1 MEEVSI
7 KVQILGIV
15 IPLKVSREEENKVRR
30 MEAEINEYLRQVKN
44 NFGVTDKTEALV
56 MALLHFVNEL
66 HDSKNNTDTIQP
78 SIIEKLSTADAKL
91 KALLN

>member
-7 KVQILGIV
+7 KVQILGII
-15 IPLKVSREEENKVRR
+15 IPLKVSREEEDKVRR
-30 MEAEINEYLRQVKN
+30 MEGEINEYLRQVKN

-56 MALLHFVNEL
+56 MALLHFVDEL
-66 HDSKNNTDTIQP
+66 YEAKSKSTTIQP
-78 SIIEKLSTADAKL
+78 SIIEKLSTAEAKL